1 MSEKPLGVMPLC
13 IMAVFLGILGIL
25 GGGMGIVGLLINPK
39 TAAPDPNPKLAE
51 INAEFERRMVD
62 LTHQTR
68 PASLV
73 VIPAVILTSGLLAAA
88 GIAGI
93 RLQGLGLLK
102 IAFGSNLLVDLA
114 GAGIGFLVQFQSVE
128 ILKWYFREVA
138 NAQGAE
144 HAVPGMQM
152 GMQFG
157 LYTGMFFGVFW
168 LVAKLVYYI
177 LGLLYFNKR
186 AVAEA
191 FAGRPA
197 PDAPLINP

>member
-1 MSEKPLGVMPLC
+1 M
-13 IMAVFLGILGIL
+13 
-25 GGGMGIVGLLINPK
+25 
-39 TAAPDPNPKLAE
+39 
-51 INAEFERRMVD
+51 
-62 LTHQTR
+62 
-68 PASLV
+68 
-73 VIPAVILTSGLLAAA
+73 IPAVILTSGLLAAA
-88 GIAGI
+88 GIAGV

-138 NAQGAE
+138 NAQGAG

-177 LGLLYFNKR
+177 LGLVYFNKR
-186 AVAEA
+186 AVADA

-197 PDAPLINP
+197 PDTL